1 MEIQNY
7 TKLFANGKGLWIVI
21 VLGIVL
27 LLLPNLLRDSSYA
40 IGNEGYYHLDIA
52 KDVVEGKSYELL
64 GWSYLIAKVSD
75 FGLTLEASANVLLLL
90 LGVLFILL
98 FYLILKD
105 IIKERVLAL
114 LVLIFSPAFI
124 YLFSVSNRFAV
135 PMVLG
140 LLCCYLLLKK
150 KFVLSVLSFLLVL
163 CFDVGVGLLLLLLV
177 LFYYLHLHKKRL
189 IMIVL
194 TLLLFLGLL
203 IYGGLD
209 LNILSDLGVLNGVGV
224 FALLIALL
232 GVIQIKNRERF
243 VFGYLMGIILIL
255 LSFKFNWIIFSFN
268 IVLSLLVVFGL
279 VEIFNM
285 RWESKLVKNLT
296 FLILVVGVVFSG
308 VSHVNTLSNSEPYD
322 SLFEALDKIPEGS
335 KILSVERN
343 KNWIDYSGKEG
354 VIGEDIFFFRDRSE
368 VVGLLNEYD
377 IKYILIDEKM
387 RDELWEGKEEGLLW
401 LLKYNEGFE
410 EQYSTEELVI
420 WEYTGE

>member
-1 MEIQNY
+1 
-7 TKLFANGKGLWIVI
+7 
-21 VLGIVL
+21 
-27 LLLPNLLRDSSYA
+27 
-40 IGNEGYYHLDIA
+40 
-52 KDVVEGKSYELL
+52 
-64 GWSYLIAKVSD
+64 
-75 FGLTLEASANVLLLL
+75 
-90 LGVLFILL
+90 
-98 FYLILKD
+98 
-105 IIKERVLAL
+105 
-114 LVLIFSPAFI
+114 
-124 YLFSVSNRFAV
+124 
-135 PMVLG
+135 
-140 LLCCYLLLKK
+140 
-150 KFVLSVLSFLLVL
+150 
-163 CFDVGVGLLLLLLV
+163 
-177 LFYYLHLHKKRL
+177 
-189 IMIVL
+189 MIVL

-354 VIGEDIFFFRDRSE
+354 VIGEDIF
-368 VVGLLNEYD
+368 
-377 IKYILIDEKM
+377 
-387 RDELWEGKEEGLLW
+387 
-401 LLKYNEGFE
+401 
-410 EQYSTEELVI
+410 
-420 WEYTGE
+420 